1 MLKLQ
6 MYIGAGLLFANMIA
20 YVIYD
25 GAWGP
30 VIRRSDKWLRNAP
43 GFFCGALLIYLL
55 WTISSKRIWR
65 GIVAAVACI
74 FLLMEISQFIY
85 LSQTGEYL
93 SILALENID
102 QVYILIRPIHIAL
115 IVFVVVALLFYGSIL
130 MRWPGFSAGSF
141 SRRTIAGI
149 VVALMILTAYN
160 NAYEFVMN
168 PKYAKYFRHGQPTPA
183 VNLVLNMYRTYFP
196 AVGSAAESR
205 YTFEKDWVYREDL
218 PFLSKTASVKE
229 PNVIVIL
236 TEGTSTRLLGCYGGA
251 YNDLTPNFDD
261 FSHQSMKVMHY
272 YNHTSATYRGT
283 LGQMASCYPF
293 RGGKEAG
300 AWNKEQKDLWSTLNY
315 STVPKILGDDYE
327 TLFFSPHESAD
338 SYTDLVRMA
347 GFSRV
352 ETKDTLPDVLGTV
365 PEIMGDSF
373 TDDSMYRSLSA
384 YLEHRDENR
393 PFFLVMYTVGTHA
406 GMDIP
411 PDGEVYGDGSNPTL
425 NTLHNVDAAFG
436 RFWKAFQASPYKDN
450 TIVIVTADHAHV
462 QEKPYVALVKDD
474 PTYKPY
480 FVDTVPL
487 LIYDPTHNLPA
498 EYDADD
504 ATGLALAPTIL
515 QLLGRQYANNAFLG
529 ASLFDGPQSFHIHAE
544 GNALWYIHNHE
555 VFSEKDIPEDAVYA
569 FMNEKKRLYEFYAEE
584 RENRMIRP

>member
-1 MLKLQ
+1 
-6 MYIGAGLLFANMIA
+6 MIA

-43 GFFCGALLIYLL
+43 EFFGGALLIYLL

-65 GIVAAVACI
+65 GVVAAVACI

-85 LSQTGEYL
+85 LAQTGEYI

-102 QVYILIRPIHIAL
+102 QIYILMRPVYIVMIVLIIA
-115 IVFVVVALLFYGSIL
+115 ALLFYGSIV
-130 MRWPGFSAGSF
+130 MRQSSFSMSRV
-141 SRRTIAGI
+141 SRRTIAVI
-149 VVALMILTAYN
+149 VAVLTIVTLYD
-160 NAYEFVMN
+160 NAYDFVMN

-183 VNLVLNMYRTYFP
+183 VSLALNMYRTYFP
-196 AVGSAAESR
+196 TVGGAAENR
-205 YTFEKDWVYREDL
+205 YMFEKEWVYQEAL
-218 PFLSKTASVKE
+218 PFSPKAAVKS

-236 TEGTSTRLLGCYGGA
+236 TEGTSTRLLGCYGGR
-251 YNDLTPNFDD
+251 YSDLTPNFDD

-293 RGGKEAG
+293 RGGKGTG

-315 STVPKILGDDYE
+315 STVPKILGDGYE
-327 TLFFSPHESAD
+327 TVFFSPHEAAD

-352 ETKDTLPDVLGTV
+352 ETKDTLPDLLGEE
-365 PEIMGDSF
+365 PGIMGESF
-373 TDDSMYRSLSA
+373 TDDSMYQSLNRF
-384 YLEHRDENR
+384 LKNREENR

-411 PDGEVYGDGSNPTL
+411 ADGEAYGDGSNPTL

-436 RFWKAFQASPYKDN
+436 RFWKEFQASPYKDN

-462 QEKPYVALVKDD
+462 QEKPYVALIKDD

-487 LIYDPTHNLPA
+487 LIYDPTHELPA

-515 QLLGRQYANNAFLG
+515 HLLGRQYADNAFLG
-529 ASLFDGPQSFHIHAE
+529 QSLFDGPQTFHLHAE
-544 GNALWYIHNHE
+544 GDKLWYIRNHE
-555 VFSEKDIPEDAVYA
+555 VFQEKDIPEDAVDA
-569 FMNEKKRLYEFYAEE
+569 FMNKKELLYEFYAEE